1 MERNESMAD
10 RIIRGVLGAAL
21 LAAAVRPSRAGRV
34 RPWQLVAGVAG
45 LVLGITALTGTCGA
59 YRVLGISTYRR

>member
-21 LAAAVRPSRAGRV
+21 LATAVRPSRAGRV
-34 RPWQLVAGVAG
+34 RPWQIVAGAAG
-45 LVLGITALTGTCGA
+45 LVLGITALTGTCGV
-59 YRVLGISTYRR
+59 YQVFGISTRRR